1 MIRTNLTEML
11 QRPLKLSAADAKAW
25 KLVASGAAILLSAA
39 AILASAQGQTQYPPL
54 SQYMMPQDAEI
65 ALARSAAPA
74 NVSDR
79 ATIKVLNES
88 GFEVAIEGDN
98 GFVCMVMRA
107 WSAPTYT
114 PAAFLDFVYYAPLR
128 APICFNPV
136 AAETMMLYYELRT
149 ELGLQG
155 KNPDE
160 IADGIEAAYAK
171 GELPRIET
179 VSFAYMWSADQDLG
193 PGIGHW
199 HPHMMVFTP
208 YYENSM
214 LGGNEFGG
222 TLPFV
227 SDDAGTPFAVTLIPT
242 DDGLARSAAR

>member
-1 MIRTNLTEML
+1 MIRTNLTEIL
-11 QRPLKLSAADAKAW
+11 KRPLMLSADAKAW
-25 KLVASGAAILLSAA
+25 KLVASAAAILLSAA
-39 AILASAQGQTQYPPL
+39 AILTSAQGQTQYPPL
-54 SQYMMPQDAEI
+54 SEYMMPQDAEI

-114 PAAFLDFVYYAPLR
+114 PVAFLDFVYYAPLR
-128 APICFNPV
+128 APICFNPIAV
-136 AAETMMLYYELRT
+136 ETMMLYYELRT

-199 HPHMMVFTP
+199 HPHTF
-208 YYENSM
+208 
-214 LGGNEFGG
+214 
-222 TLPFV
+222 
-227 SDDAGTPFAVTLIPT
+227 IC
-242 DDGLARSAAR
+242 

>member
-1 MIRTNLTEML
+1 MIRSNLTE
-11 QRPLKLSAADAKAW
+11 KLLLSLSVDAKAW
-25 KLVASGAAILLSAA
+25 KLVASWAVILLSAVT
-39 AILASAQGQTQYPPL
+39 ILGSAQGQAQYPPL
-54 SQYMMPQDAEI
+54 GDYMMPQDAEI
-65 ALARSAAPA
+65 ALAKSAAPA
-74 NVSDR
+74 NLSDR
-79 ATIKVLNES
+79 ATIKIFNGS

-114 PAAFLDFVYYAPLR
+114 PVAFLDFVYYAPLR

-160 IADGIEAAYAK
+160 IADGIESAYAK

-214 LGGNEFGG
+214 LGGNTFGG
-222 TLPFV
+222 ALPFV
-227 SDDAGTPFAVTLIPT
+227 SDDARTPFAVTVIPV
-242 DDGLARSAAR
+242 DDELAQSAAG

>member
-1 MIRTNLTEML
+1 MIKSNLTEML
-11 QRPLKLSAADAKAW
+11 QRPRTLSSDAKPW
-25 KLVASGAAILLSAA
+25 KLVASAVVILLFAA
-39 AILASAQGQTQYPPL
+39 AIPSSAQGQTQYPPL
-54 SQYMMPQDAEI
+54 SEYMMPQDTEI

-79 ATIKVLNES
+79 ATIKVFAES
-88 GFEVAIEGDN
+88 GFEVAVEGDN

-107 WSAPTYT
+107 WSAPTYS
-114 PAAFLDFVYYAPLR
+114 PEAFLDFVYYAPLR

-136 AAETMMLYYELRT
+136 AAETMMPYYELRH

-155 KNPDE
+155 KNPGE
-160 IADGIEAAYAK
+160 IADGIEAAQAK
-171 GELPRIET
+171 GELPRTQT

-227 SDDAGTPFAVTLIPT
+227 SDDAGTQFTVTLIRV
-242 DDGLARSAAR
+242 DDELARSVET

>member
-1 MIRTNLTEML
+1 
-11 QRPLKLSAADAKAW
+11 
-25 KLVASGAAILLSAA
+25 
-39 AILASAQGQTQYPPL
+39 
-54 SQYMMPQDAEI
+54 
-65 ALARSAAPA
+65 
-74 NVSDR
+74 
-79 ATIKVLNES
+79 
-88 GFEVAIEGDN
+88 
-98 GFVCMVMRA
+98 
-107 WSAPTYT
+107 
-114 PAAFLDFVYYAPLR
+114 
-128 APICFNPV
+128 
-136 AAETMMLYYELRT
+136 MMLYYELRT
-149 ELGLQG
+149 ELGLRG

-199 HPHMMVFTP
+199 HPHMMVFAP

-227 SDDAGTPFAVTLIPT
+227 SDDAGSPFAVTIIPV
-242 DDGLARSAAR
+242 DDVLARSAVR

>member
-11 QRPLKLSAADAKAW
+11 QRPLKLSADAKAW
-25 KLVASGAAILLSAA
+25 KLVAIGAAILLSAA
-39 AILASAQGQTQYPPL
+39 AILTSAQGQTQYPPL
-54 SQYMMPQDAEI
+54 SEYMMPQDAEI

-114 PAAFLDFVYYAPLR
+114 PVAFLDFVYYAPLR

-160 IADGIEAAYAK
+160 IADSIEAAYAK
-171 GELPRIET
+171 GELPRIGT

>member
-11 QRPLKLSAADAKAW
+11 QRPLKLSADAKAW
-25 KLVASGAAILLSAA
+25 KLVAIGAAILLSAA
-39 AILASAQGQTQYPPL
+39 AILTSAQGQTQYPPI
-54 SQYMMPQDAEI
+54 SEYMMPQDAEI

-88 GFEVAIEGDN
+88 GYEVAIEGDN

-136 AAETMMLYYELRT
+136 ATETMMLYYELRT

-160 IADGIEAAYAK
+160 IADGIEVAYAK

-227 SDDAGTPFAVTLIPT
+227 SDDAVIPT
-242 DDGLARSAAR
+242 DDRLARSAAR

>member
-1 MIRTNLTEML
+1 ML
-11 QRPLKLSAADAKAW
+11 QRPLTLSADAKAW

-39 AILASAQGQTQYPPL
+39 AILTSAQGQTQYPPL
-54 SQYMMPQDAEI
+54 SEYMMPQDAEI

-79 ATIKVLNES
+79 ATIKILNES
-88 GFEVAIEGDN
+88 GFEVAIEGNN

-227 SDDAGTPFAVTLIPT
+227 SDDAGTPFAVTVIPT